1 MAVKMSE
8 ESENNSTVYSLVFL
22 MIFLSAVYIVYA
34 ALGALVLKYIFL
46 DYFARIGW
54 ATDFS
59 YITVV
64 MMLLTAKF
72 VVSFSTSSMKK
83 TLQRQKD

>member
-1 MAVKMSE
+1 MPE
-8 ESENNSTVYSLVFL
+8 DSENNSTVFSLIFL
-22 MIFLSAVYIVYA
+22 MIFLAAVYIVYA

-59 YITVV
+59 YVTVV

-72 VVSFSTSSMKK
+72 VVSFSTSSVKK
-83 TLQRQKD
+83 SLQRQKD